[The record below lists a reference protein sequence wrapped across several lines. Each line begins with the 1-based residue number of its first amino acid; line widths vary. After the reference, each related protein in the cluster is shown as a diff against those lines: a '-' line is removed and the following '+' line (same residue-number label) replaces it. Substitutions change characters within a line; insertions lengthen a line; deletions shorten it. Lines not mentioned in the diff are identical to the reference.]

1 MRVTSL
7 RAILW
12 VCAPCP
18 ALLLLLLAPGC
29 SGHRKPQKHPSLI
42 TESDAAAFL
51 QQAME
56 APNADDRRE
65 AIVQL
70 RRTKYIS
77 QDTVVRGLCVVA
89 ETDTS
94 NVVRRTAIGGLAQ
107 SGRAEALPTLV
118 AILTQEEEH
127 DPRARPATGTVR
139 SEAAGALLYLIHDGV
154 NVSRHATAIRP
165 AAIQALAS
173 DPSRETRMRAAELL
187 GHLPDRETLDTLVS
201 GLEQSDFGVVL
212 ECERSLMR
220 MTGHSHN
227 HDPLAWRAWLAE
239 ASDPFADAGRL
250 DAQLERREPNWLER
264 TWDSTRRSLASYRPK
279 GQ

>member
-1 MRVTSL
+1 MRVTPL
-7 RAILW
+7 CAIPW
-12 VCAPCP
+12 VCAPCLAIP
-18 ALLLLLLAPGC
+18 FFLLASGC
-29 SGHRKPQKHPSLI
+29 SGHRTPQTHPSLLS
-42 TESDAAAFL
+42 ESDAAAFL

-70 RRTKYIS
+70 CRTKYIARN
-77 QDTVVRGLCVVA
+77 TVVRGLCVVA

-94 NVVRRTAIGGLAQ
+94 DIVRRTAIGGLAR

-118 AILTQEEEH
+118 AILAREEER
-127 DPRARPATGTVR
+127 DPRGRAAAGTVR
-139 SEAAGALLYLIHDGV
+139 SEAAGALLCLIHDGV

-187 GHLPDRETLDTLVS
+187 GYLPDRETLDALVS

-220 MTGHSHN
+220 MTGHTHH

-250 DAQLERREPNWLER
+250 DAQLERRAPNWMER

-279 GQ
+279 EH

>member
-1 MRVTSL
+1 MRATPL
-7 RAILW
+7 RATVWLC
-12 VCAPCP
+12 VPC
-18 ALLLLLLAPGC
+18 LAMLVLASGC
-29 SGHRKPQKHPSLI
+29 SGHRTPQKHPSLVS
-42 TESDAAAFL
+42 ESDAATLL

-56 APNADDRRE
+56 APSADDRRE

-70 RRTKYIS
+70 RRTKHIS
-77 QDTVVRGLCVVA
+77 RDTVVRGLCVVA

-118 AILTQEEEH
+118 AILTQEERR
-127 DPRARPATGTVR
+127 DPLARPATGTVR

-154 NVSRHATAIRP
+154 SVSRHATTIRP
-165 AAIQALAS
+165 AAMQALAS

-187 GHLPDRETLDTLVS
+187 GHLPNRETLDALVS

-220 MTGHSHN
+220 MTGHTHN

-250 DAQLERREPNWLER
+250 DAQLERKEPNWLER

-279 GQ
+279 EH